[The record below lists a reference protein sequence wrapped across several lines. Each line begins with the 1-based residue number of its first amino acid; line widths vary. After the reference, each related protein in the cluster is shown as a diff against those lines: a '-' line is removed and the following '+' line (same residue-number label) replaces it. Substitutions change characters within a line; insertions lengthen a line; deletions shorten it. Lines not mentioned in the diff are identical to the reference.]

1 MSAKN
6 DYIQLPPLKKDT
18 SADVVAFLWE
28 YLKLSTEE
36 REKVK
41 ADIENLQGMCEK
53 GNFQTA
59 DSYENVPKEELTGIE
74 KTMQKLIGNIIL
86 DAGNV
91 ASWVY
96 VEKYVHHKS
105 LDEMINERREESKF
119 ILVLDTWFE
128 KLLGEQ

>member
-1 MSAKN
+1 MSEKN

-18 SADVVAFLWE
+18 SSDVVAFLWE
-28 YLKLSTEE
+28 YMKLPTEV

-41 ADIENLQGMCEK
+41 ADIENLQEMCEK
-53 GNFQTA
+53 ENFQTA
-59 DSYENVPKEELTGIE
+59 DLHESVPKEEIAGIE

-105 LDEMINERREESKF
+105 LNEMLNEWKDASKF
-119 ILVLDTWFE
+119 ILALDTWYE
-128 KLLGEQ
+128 KLLGDQ

>member
-1 MSAKN
+1 MSEKN

-28 YLKLSTEE
+28 YMKLPTGE

-41 ADIENLQGMCEK
+41 ADIENLQEMCEK

-59 DSYENVPKEELTGIE
+59 DSHEYILKEELAGIE

-86 DAGNV
+86 DAGSI

-96 VEKYVHHKS
+96 VEKYIHHRS
-105 LDEMINERREESKF
+105 LNEMLSERKDASKF
-119 ILVLDTWFE
+119 ILVIDTWFE
-128 KLLGEQ
+128 KLLG